1 MGAARLDCMTP
12 ESGLPVWRTAAIV
25 AVGSELLTPS
35 RLDTNSLYLT
45 EQLNAIGIDVVS
57 KAVVGDDH
65 QAVADAFRHAESRAD
80 LVVITGG
87 LGPTDDD
94 VTREAVAA
102 ALDLRLEED
111 PAIVAAIERRFA
123 ARGLQMPAINRRQ
136 ALVPRGARVLD
147 NPNGTAPGLW
157 IRDGDSGVLLLP
169 GPPSELKP
177 MFEGWCQTT
186 VVAGGVTPIHRR
198 FIRITGITESHAEEA
213 LQPYYE
219 AWQRAQPPVAATIL
233 AAMGQIELHLSV
245 RADAGAARAAL
256 ARAAADACTALG
268 NNVVSDE
275 GKTLEEVVGNLLRA
289 RGWTLAIAE
298 SCTGGLIASR
308 ITDVAGSSDYLQLGV
323 VSYSNAS
330 KIDLLNVPADLI
342 EVHGAVS
349 EQVATAMATGARERA
364 HAHIG
369 LGVTGVAGPG
379 GGTARKPVGTV
390 AVAVVGPDGTSRAR
404 LHTLRGNRQQ
414 IKTWASQVALDSVR
428 RMLLKQS
435 G

>member
-1 MGAARLDCMTP
+1 MSPDTGAP
-12 ESGLPVWRTAAIV
+12 GWRSAAIV

-35 RLDTNSLYLT
+35 RIDTNSLYLT
-45 EQLNAIGIDVVS
+45 EQLNAIGIEVVS

-102 ALDLRLEED
+102 ALDLPLDED

-123 ARGLQMPAINRRQ
+123 ARGLQMPAINQRQ

-177 MFEGWCQTT
+177 MFEGWCRTMF
-186 VVAGGVTPIHRR
+186 VAGAATPIHRR
-198 FIRITGITESHAEEA
+198 CVRITGITESHAEEA
-213 LQPYYE
+213 LQPHYE
-219 AWQRAQPPVAATIL
+219 AWQRAQPPVSATIL
-233 AAMGQIELHLSV
+233 AAMGQIELHLSA

-256 ARAAADACTALG
+256 ARAAAEASAALG
-268 NNVVSDE
+268 DDVVSDD
-275 GKTLEEVVGNLLRA
+275 GKPLEEVVGDLLRA
-289 RGWTLAIAE
+289 RRWTLAIAE
-298 SCTGGLIASR
+298 SCTGGLVASR
-308 ITDVAGSSDYLQLGV
+308 ITDIAGSSDYLQLGV

-349 EQVATAMATGARERA
+349 EQVATAMATGVRERA

-369 LGVTGVAGPG
+369 LGITGIAGPG
-379 GGTARKPVGTV
+379 GGTPRKPVGTV
-390 AVAVVGPDGTSRAR
+390 AIAVVAPDGASRAR
-404 LHTLRGNRQQ
+404 VHKLRGNRQQ
-414 IKTWASQVALDSVR
+414 IKIWASQVALDTVR
-428 RMLLKQS
+428 RMLLKKS

>member
-1 MGAARLDCMTP
+1 MSP
-12 ESGLPVWRTAAIV
+12 ETNAPAWRSAAIV

-35 RLDTNSLYLT
+35 RIDTNSLYLT
-45 EQLNAIGIDVVS
+45 EQLNAVGIEVVS

-65 QAVADAFRHAESRAD
+65 QAVAGAFRHAESRAE
-80 LVVITGG
+80 LVVMTGG

-102 ALDLRLEED
+102 ALDVPLEED

-123 ARGLQMPAINRRQ
+123 ARGLEMPAINRRQ

-157 IRDGDSGVLLLP
+157 IRDGESGVLLLP

-177 MFEGWCQTT
+177 MFEDWCRTA
-186 VVAGGVTPIHRR
+186 VIAGGATPIHRR
-198 FIRITGITESHAEEA
+198 LVRISGITESHAEEA
-213 LQPYYE
+213 LQPCYE
-219 AWQRAQPPVAATIL
+219 AWQRTQPPVAATIL
-233 AAMGQIELHLSV
+233 AAMGQIELHLSA
-245 RADAGAARAAL
+245 RGDSDTAGAAL
-256 ARAAADACTALG
+256 ARAAADAGAALG
-268 NNVVSDE
+268 KDVVSTD
-275 GKTLEEVVGNLLRA
+275 GKTLEEVVGDLLRA

-308 ITDVAGSSDYLQLGV
+308 ITDVPGSSDYLQLGV

-330 KIDLLNVPADLI
+330 KIDVLNVPADLI

-349 EQVATAMATGARERA
+349 EQVAVAMATGVRERA

-369 LGVTGVAGPG
+369 LGITGVAGPG
-379 GGTARKPVGTV
+379 GGTTRKPVGTV
-390 AVAVVGPDGTSRAR
+390 AIAFVGPDGVSRAR
-404 LHTLRGNRQQ
+404 VHKLRGSRQQ
-414 IKTWASQVALDSVR
+414 IKTWASQVALDTVR
-428 RMLLKQS
+428 RMLLKGS

>member
-1 MGAARLDCMTP
+1 MTDGTGP
-12 ESGLPVWRTAAIV
+12 PVWRAAAIV
-25 AVGSELLTPS
+25 AVGSELLTPT

-45 EQLNAIGIDVVS
+45 EQLNAIGVDVVA

-65 QAVADAFRHAESRAD
+65 DAVADAFRHAESRAD
-80 LVVITGG
+80 LVVMTGG

-102 ALDLRLEED
+102 ALDLPLEED
-111 PAIVAAIERRFA
+111 PAIVALIERRFQ
-123 ARGLQMPAINRRQ
+123 ARGLEMPAINKRQ

-157 IRDGDSGVLLLP
+157 LQSGDSGVLLLP

-177 MFEGWCQTT
+177 MFEAWCKT
-186 VVAGGVTPIHRR
+186 VVGACGGVVPIHRR
-198 FIRITGITESHAEEA
+198 FVRITGRTESHAEEA

-219 AWQRAQPPVAATIL
+219 NWQRAQPPVAATIL

-245 RADAGAARAAL
+245 RADADAARDAL
-256 ARAAADACTALG
+256 ERAAADVRGALG
-268 NNVVSDE
+268 DDVVSDD
-275 GKTLEEVVGNLLRA
+275 GKALEEVVGDLLRA

-298 SCTGGLIASR
+298 SCTGGLVSSR
-308 ITDVAGSSDYLQLGV
+308 ITDIAGSSDYLQLAV

-330 KIDLLNVPADLI
+330 KIDVLSVPADLI

-349 EQVATAMATGARERA
+349 EQVAAAMATGARERA
-364 HAHIG
+364 HAHVG
-369 LGVTGVAGPG
+369 LGITGVAGPG
-379 GGTARKPVGTV
+379 GGTTRKPVGTV
-390 AVAVVGPDGTSRAR
+390 AIAVVGPDGASRVR
-404 LHTLRGNRQQ
+404 MHKLRGNRQQ
-414 IKTWASQVALDSVR
+414 IKTWAAQVALDSVR
-428 RMLLKQS
+428 RMLLKRS

>member
-1 MGAARLDCMTP
+1 MTAP
-12 ESGLPVWRTAAIV
+12 AHPYAWRSAAIV

-35 RLDTNSLYLT
+35 RIDTNSLYLT
-45 EQLNAIGIDVVS
+45 EQLNAIGVDVVA
-57 KAVVGDDH
+57 KTVVGDDH
-65 QAVADAFRHAESRAD
+65 QAVADAFRHAESRAE
-80 LVVITGG
+80 LVVLTGG

-102 ALDLRLEED
+102 ALDLPLEED
-111 PAIVAAIERRFA
+111 PSIVAVIERRFA
-123 ARGLQMPAINRRQ
+123 ARGLEMPAINRRQ

-147 NPNGTAPGLW
+147 NPHGTAPGLW
-157 IRDGDSGVLLLP
+157 LQDGDSAVLLLP

-177 MFEGWCQTT
+177 MFDAWCRT
-186 VVAGGVTPIHRR
+186 VAVGAGGATPIHRR
-198 FIRITGITESHAEEA
+198 IVRITGRTESHAEEA

-219 AWQRAQPPVAATIL
+219 TWQRARPPVAATIL
-233 AAMGQIELHLSV
+233 AAMGQIELHLST
-245 RADAGAARAAL
+245 RADAGAARGAL
-256 ARAAADACTALG
+256 GRAAADVRAALG
-268 NNVVSDE
+268 DDVISDD
-275 GKTLEEVVGNLLRA
+275 GKVLEEVVGDLLRA

-298 SCTGGLIASR
+298 SCTGGLVSSR
-308 ITDVAGSSDYLQLGV
+308 ITDIAGSSDYLQLGV

-330 KIDLLNVPADLI
+330 KIDVLSVPADLI

-349 EQVATAMATGARERA
+349 EQVAVAMATGARERA

-369 LGVTGVAGPG
+369 LGITGVAGPG

-390 AVAVVGPDGTSRAR
+390 AIAVVGPDGAAR
-404 LHTLRGNRQQ
+404 VRVHKLRGSRQQ

-428 RMLLKQS
+428 RMLLP

>member
-1 MGAARLDCMTP
+1 MNTGSNP
-12 ESGLPVWRTAAIV
+12 PVWRSAAII

-35 RLDTNSLYLT
+35 RIDTNSLYLT
-45 EQLNAIGIDVVS
+45 EQLNAVGVEVVS

-65 QAVADAFRHAESRAD
+65 QAVADAFRHGESRAE

-102 ALDLRLEED
+102 ALDLPLEED
-111 PAIVAAIERRFA
+111 PAIVDTIERRFA
-123 ARGLQMPAINRRQ
+123 ARGLTMPAINRRQ

-177 MFEGWCQTT
+177 MFEDWCRAT
-186 VVAGGVTPIHRR
+186 VVAGGATPIHRR
-198 FIRITGITESHAEEA
+198 MVRITGISESHAEEA
-213 LQPYYE
+213 LQPLYE
-219 AWQRAQPPVAATIL
+219 AWQRSQPPVTATIL
-233 AAMGQIELHLSV
+233 AAMGQIELHLS
-245 RADAGAARAAL
+245 ARGDPDTARGAL
-256 ARAAADACTALG
+256 ARAAADAGAALG
-268 NNVVSDE
+268 KDVVSDD
-275 GKTLEEVVGNLLRA
+275 GKKLEEVVGDLLRA

-308 ITDVAGSSDYLQLGV
+308 ITDIAGSSDYLQLGV

-330 KIDLLNVPADLI
+330 KIDVLSVPADLI

-349 EQVATAMATGARERA
+349 EQVAAAMATGVRERA
-364 HAHIG
+364 HADIG
-369 LGVTGVAGPG
+369 LGITGVAGPG
-379 GGTARKPVGTV
+379 GGTTRKPVGTV
-390 AVAVVGPDGTSRAR
+390 AIAIVGPDGTSRTR
-404 LHTLRGNRQQ
+404 LHKLRGDRQQ
-414 IKTWASQVALDSVR
+414 IKTWASQVALDTVR
-428 RMLLKQS
+428 RMLLKGS

>member
-1 MGAARLDCMTP
+1 MSSNTDA
-12 ESGLPVWRTAAIV
+12 PVWRSAAII

-35 RLDTNSLYLT
+35 RIDTNSLHLT
-45 EQLNAIGIDVVS
+45 EQLNAVGIEVVS
-57 KAVVGDDH
+57 KTVVGDDH
-65 QAVADAFRHAESRAD
+65 QAVADAFRHAESRAE
-80 LVVITGG
+80 LVVMTGG

-102 ALDLRLEED
+102 ALDVPLEED

-157 IRDGDSGVLLLP
+157 IRDGESGVLLLP

-177 MFEGWCQTT
+177 MFEEWCRTT
-186 VVAGGVTPIHRR
+186 VVTGAATPIHRR
-198 FIRITGITESHAEEA
+198 CVRVTGISESHAEEA
-213 LQPYYE
+213 LQPHYE
-219 AWQRAQPPVAATIL
+219 AWQRAEPPVAATIL

-245 RADAGAARAAL
+245 RGDARVARASL
-256 ARAAADACTALG
+256 ARAAADASAALG
-268 NNVVSDE
+268 DDVVSDV
-275 GKTLEEVVGNLLRA
+275 GKTLEEVVGELLRA
-289 RGWTLAIAE
+289 RGWTLAVAE
-298 SCTGGLIASR
+298 SCTGGLISSR
-308 ITDVAGSSDYLQLGV
+308 LTDVPGSSDYVLLGV

-330 KIDLLNVPADLI
+330 KIDVLSVPADLI

-349 EQVATAMATGARERA
+349 EQVAAAMATGVRERA

-369 LGVTGVAGPG
+369 LGITGVAGPG
-379 GGTARKPVGTV
+379 GGTTRKPVGTV
-390 AVAVVGPDGTSRAR
+390 AVAVVGPDGSSRVR
-404 LHTLRGNRQQ
+404 LHKLRGNRQQ
-414 IKTWASQVALDSVR
+414 IKTWASQVGLDTVR
-428 RMLLKQS
+428 RMLLKTP